1 MYTKF
6 AVKIFINK
14 VHVHVFTSILR
25 IENYEFV
32 PDAAMGTVI
41 VRAVSTDV
49 VLIQWM
55 FDLDQDNNA
64 QLTTLADQVMT
75 SPSRV

>member
-1 MYTKF
+1 MLC
-6 AVKIFINK
+6 ILN
-14 VHVHVFTSILR
+14 VFILR
-25 IENYEFV
+25 TENYEFV
-32 PDAAMGTVI
+32 PASAMGTVI

-55 FDLDQDNNA
+55 FDPDQDNNS
-64 QLTTLADQVMT
+64 QLTSLADQVLT

>member
-1 MYTKF
+1 MLC
-6 AVKIFINK
+6 ILN
-14 VHVHVFTSILR
+14 VFILR
-25 IENYEFV
+25 TENYEFV
-32 PDAAMGTVI
+32 PASAMGTVI

-55 FDLDQDNNA
+55 FDPDQDNNA
-64 QLTTLADQVMT
+64 QLTTLADQVLT